1 MSRNTIIKIKHKEY
15 PVYMATR
22 SEAKKYFLKFA
33 LENRNKE
40 QTYAEDIRRFSL
52 EELIWFVY
60 GGNTYAPDYEVY
72 YYKPQEKLS
81 GYGKWKLHCWDY
93 EKLFEREKNPFTYK
107 VDFIYRN
114 LMH

>member
-40 QTYAEDIRRFSL
+40 QTYAEDRGVNLHQI
-52 EELIWFVY
+52 
-60 GGNTYAPDYEVY
+60 TY
-72 YYKPQEKLS
+72 
-81 GYGKWKLHCWDY
+81 
-93 EKLFEREKNPFTYK
+93 
-107 VDFIYRN
+107 
-114 LMH
+114 